1 MSNKV
6 RVNKHTGEIVVHSS
20 SSREDRAIIIKKV
33 DGILSFPIKV
43 ENIKGNKEE
52 ENKVIY
58 GLYYEDSLL
67 QDSIL
72 LLTYENRDDAIAAR
86 KAIERAYF
94 KSSSNA
100 LSTTLKVLGAVTLAL
115 IIGKYMLVPTN
126 NAVIAQQSRSDSP
139 AIPSAVENPDY
150 DRNAIMKA
158 VEDFKEKQK
167 AKKEK
172 ESNEENALQPQIK
185 NDSIAPL
192 PNNNDSGIKNDDND
206 EVKTQGQEFA
216 DFLNEKK

>member
-115 IIGKYMLVPTN
+115 IIGKYMLVSTN

-158 VEDFKEKQK
+158 VEDFKEKERI
-167 AKKEK
+167 KKEK
-172 ESNEENALQPQIK
+172 KLNEENALQPEIK
-185 NDSIAPL
+185 NDSINPL
-192 PNNNDSGIKNDDND
+192 PDNNDSGIKNDNA
-206 EVKTQGQEFA
+206 KTQGQEFA
-216 DFLNEKK
+216 DFLNGKK